1 MDLLG
6 RYPSISGMESRQN
19 ILFAFFLSIMGSMD
33 KSKPAPPSEKEKLMK
48 KKKKVYSLF
57 GTNSQFNLITIC
69 FLRSTRPNLRK
80 DKRQRS

>member
-57 GTNSQFNLITIC
+57 GTKSQFNFC
-69 FLRSTRPNLRK
+69 FLRSMRPNLKK